1 MSMWRDRINAY
12 SILLM
17 IISMMVYII
26 YPQPLTLG
34 LYCTFGIAF
43 ITLAILN

>member
-1 MSMWRDRINAY
+1 MSMWRDKINAY

-17 IISMMVYII
+17 IVSMMVYII
-26 YPQPLTLG
+26 YPQPLTLS
-34 LYCTFGIAF
+34 LYCIFGIAF